1 MLFYI
6 AYMTDCVANVQC
18 ITDWI
23 TDFSAFFRFWVLYFT
38 SKVSE
43 LNVLYIICKRDT
55 ESVKVA
61 PESVLRNRGIS

>member
-23 TDFSAFFRFWVLYFT
+23 TDFSAFFSIFGTIFYIE
-38 SKVSE
+38 SE
-43 LNVLYIICKRDT
+43 
-55 ESVKVA
+55 
-61 PESVLRNRGIS
+61 